1 MKQWIYKLNKPEAIR
16 EATRLGLNATGSIDE
31 IRRRLSRY
39 VDNHPEMTGP
49 SKAGPSAAST
59 AVSDASDTNVPSD
72 ELTQHAKAMNQIRK
86 WGCHF
91 DGRDPLS
98 FLERIDEY
106 QHQYRFSDEQMR
118 ASIPEL
124 LRGDALLWYRNTRDE
139 WATWE
144 DFTAAFRTQYLP
156 RRFRARLKREI
167 QERRQLPDETFDKY
181 STALLTMIRRA
192 GDFSPDDKID
202 RLYENLRAEYKLY
215 VRLDEINELSDL
227 TARAREF
234 EEIKK
239 TQIQEQKIE
248 QRTTFPPR
256 QTTNAAVTY
265 DRQNTCWRCKQRG
278 HDRFNC
284 RRPAKKFCSQC
295 GKDDVLTRDCHPRP
309 GNGRPAGDVAATTPR
324 PAPTE

>member
-1 MKQWIYKLNKPEAIR
+1 MKGWIYALNKLQAIR
-16 EATRLGLNATGSIDE
+16 EATRLGLNATGSIDD

-49 SKAGPSAAST
+49 SKAGPSA
-59 AVSDASDTNVPSD
+59 VSDTSDVTNVPSD
-72 ELTQHAKAMNQIRK
+72 ELAQHAKAMNQIRK

-91 DGRDPLS
+91 DGKDPLS
-98 FLERIDEY
+98 FLERIEEY
-106 QHQYRFSDEQMR
+106 QQQYRFSGEQML
-118 ASIPEL
+118 ASLPEL

-139 WATWE
+139 WATWG
-144 DFTAAFRTQYLP
+144 DFTDAFRTQYLP
-156 RRFRARLKREI
+156 RRFQARLKREI
-167 QERRQLPDETFDKY
+167 QERRQFPDETFDKY
-181 STALLTMIRRA
+181 ATALLTLMRRA
-192 GDFSPDDKID
+192 GNFSPDEKID

-215 VRLDEINELSDL
+215 VRLDEINEMSDL

-239 TQIQEQKIE
+239 TQRQENKIE
-248 QRTTFPPR
+248 QRTTNVSV
-256 QTTNAAVTY
+256 TTTY

-309 GNGRPAGDVAATTPR
+309 GNARPAGDVVATTPR
-324 PAPTE
+324 PTSTE